1 MVSHR
6 NLSWVPGAAVLLTVA
21 SLSFSIISYRSAAPL
36 APELLR
42 GHALLIGQLVEQVSL
57 NGLSPSA
64 LKALK
69 TPDVAYFALIDQ
81 GGRLVFHTNPELWGE
96 KVEDQRFQP
105 LFSESGITEQTVR
118 LGTGETVY
126 EFQQLTHPAGS
137 RLVVRIALHTWQAD
151 RLTVKAQGGL
161 VTVFAL
167 TLTVW
172 VLGVAVWRYYQR
184 EFERREQKART
195 ERLAALGTLAATLAH
210 EVRTPL
216 AGIKGFAQLLVEQL
230 DQDRHKRYLSTIIN
244 ESERLEHLVGDLLDF
259 VKQEH
264 QPGGE
269 ADMVQELHAAWDAL
283 QIGGEGVDV
292 CLDCSE
298 LPETVMLAVQPE
310 RLRQVLL
317 NLLGNAVH
325 AIKGAGSITV
335 TAEQQQE
342 VWVVTISDSGTGF
355 ASDDLIRAFDPFYTT
370 NAGGSGL
377 GLPLCRK
384 IIEGYG
390 GSIAIANRSPH
401 GAVVTVSL
409 PGCKE

>member
-21 SLSFSIISYRSAAPL
+21 ILSFSIISYRSAAPL

-184 EFERREQKART
+184 EFERREKR
-195 ERLAALGTLAATLAH
+195 R
-210 EVRTPL
+210 VRNVLLRSVPL
-216 AGIKGFAQLLVEQL
+216 
-230 DQDRHKRYLSTIIN
+230 
-244 ESERLEHLVGDLLDF
+244 
-259 VKQEH
+259 
-264 QPGGE
+264 QPPLP
-269 ADMVQELHAAWDAL
+269 MKF
-283 QIGGEGVDV
+283 
-292 CLDCSE
+292 E
-298 LPETVMLAVQPE
+298 LPLLA
-310 RLRQVLL
+310 L
-317 NLLGNAVH
+317 
-325 AIKGAGSITV
+325 K
-335 TAEQQQE
+335 
-342 VWVVTISDSGTGF
+342 
-355 ASDDLIRAFDPFYTT
+355 
-370 NAGGSGL
+370 
-377 GLPLCRK
+377 GLP
-384 IIEGYG
+384 
-390 GSIAIANRSPH
+390 SS
-401 GAVVTVSL
+401 
-409 PGCKE
+409 